1 MSFSLQPRESV
12 LTFYMLCVFFLV
24 HKHLVST
31 CTWCTCTM
39 YVMYA
44 CVYIPGIHAAS
55 QIELGIGTYCT
66 QSNCRTTLGISIE
79 YMLDYVEYL
88 TRLNLP
94 VQYTYTR
101 ILHQILLHLITFCTY
116 ILCTYMWYTYI
127 DIHTYVREYSRVH
140 SYY

>member
-1 MSFSLQPRESV
+1 
-12 LTFYMLCVFFLV
+12 
-24 HKHLVST
+24 
-31 CTWCTCTM
+31 M

-79 YMLDYVEYL
+79 YMLDYVHVEYL

-94 VQYTYTR
+94 VLVFFTKYYT
-101 ILHQILLHLITFCTY
+101 F
-116 ILCTYMWYTYI
+116 
-127 DIHTYVREYSRVH
+127 
-140 SYY
+140 